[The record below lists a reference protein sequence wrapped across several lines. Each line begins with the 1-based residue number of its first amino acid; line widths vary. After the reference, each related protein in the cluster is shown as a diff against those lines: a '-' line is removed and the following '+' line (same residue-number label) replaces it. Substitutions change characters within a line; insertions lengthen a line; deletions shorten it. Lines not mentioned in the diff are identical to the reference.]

1 MEETN
6 KLRLE
11 VEALRSEFRI
21 FRDNHF
27 YHFERSVDNRFDK
40 LEDTLKDRKLWL
52 ATGATFII
60 VLVDL
65 LSHL

>member
-27 YHFERSVDNRFDK
+27 YHFQRDTHKRFDT
-40 LEDTLKDRKLWL
+40 LEALIKDRKLWL